1 MFDLSFEENEISQ
14 IQYAR
19 PVLLHPSV
27 RVVVKVKTQEEG
39 HAIRARV
46 ERGWD
51 LLGIVGVGREDWASR
66 LTFEVVV

>member
-27 RVVVKVKTQEEG
+27 RVVVKVKMQEEG

-46 ERGWD
+46 ERG
-51 LLGIVGVGREDWASR
+51 
-66 LTFEVVV
+66 